1 MSDPSARGSSGTG
14 EITANISNSAVRL
27 IAEYTG
33 RGPTRARTTISGPWV
48 FITLEDTLTKGERQL
63 VAHGFGD
70 SVLDTRRQYQRVMR
84 VGLEAAVE
92 QHTGRRVIA
101 FMSENHIDPDVAL
114 EAFLL
119 EPNGDH
125 AAVEDVES

>member
-1 MSDPSARGSSGTG
+1 MSDSSVGGSSGTG

-33 RGPTRARTTISGPWV
+33 RGPTRARTIISDPWV
-48 FITLEDTLTKGERQL
+48 FITLEDTLTKGEHQL
-63 VAHGFGD
+63 VAHGFAD
-70 SVLDTRRQYQRVMR
+70 TVLETRRQYQRAMR
-84 VGLEAAVE
+84 VALEDVVE
-92 QHTGRRVIA
+92 QHTGRRVVA

-119 EPNGDH
+119 EPDGEN
-125 AAVEDVES
+125 AEER

>member
-70 SVLDTRRQYQRVMR
+70 SVLHTRRQYQRVMR
-84 VGLEAAVE
+84 VELEAAVE
-92 QHTGRRVIA
+92 QHTGRRVVA
-101 FMSENHIDPDVAL
+101 FMSENHIEPDVAL

-125 AAVEDVES
+125 AAEDVET